1 MWENKMESWLV
12 YEVNDVCYADI
23 PYCSVLD
30 MKTFDTKEE
39 AIIDMNERKQ
49 KYIEEDNDWELSDEE
64 ENCITFLD
72 TMQEGSF
79 DIRLIRLA

>member
-1 MWENKMESWLV
+1 MVKLEAWLV
-12 YEVNDVCYADI
+12 YEINDVCYADI
-23 PYCSVLD
+23 SYCSKIEMEV
-30 MKTFDTKEE
+30 FDTKEE
-39 AIIDMNERKQ
+39 ALLNMGERKQ
-49 KYIEEDNDWELSDEE
+49 KYIDEDNDWELSDEE